1 MSAGRKFSLEA
12 ARRTREMQPDPPIFA
27 PKNRP
32 ILSDSSPHVLMWD
45 DFLLQFGKSIQ
56 RKQMINMLDS
66 HLNDLANHGI
76 IVDVLLIG
84 GSFVIRDLIP
94 SDIDALIPYRLDPSC
109 DLNRAI
115 EFLRKS
121 TIAELDLR
129 YVPQDADA
137 AIFIKMISFFTL
149 LYSYDKITDHLS
161 KPVFIVQR

>member
-1 MSAGRKFSLEA
+1 MSAGRKFSFEA
-12 ARRTREMQPDPPIFA
+12 ARRTREMSPDLPIFA

-45 DFLLQFGKSIQ
+45 DLSIQFGNSTQ

-66 HLNDLANHGI
+66 HLNDLANNGI

-94 SDIDALIPYRLDPSC
+94 SDIDVLIPYRLDPLC
-109 DLNRAI
+109 DFNRAI

-121 TIAELDLR
+121 TTVELDLR

-149 LYSYDKITDHLS
+149 IYSYDKTADHLS
-161 KPVFIVQR
+161 KSVFIVQR